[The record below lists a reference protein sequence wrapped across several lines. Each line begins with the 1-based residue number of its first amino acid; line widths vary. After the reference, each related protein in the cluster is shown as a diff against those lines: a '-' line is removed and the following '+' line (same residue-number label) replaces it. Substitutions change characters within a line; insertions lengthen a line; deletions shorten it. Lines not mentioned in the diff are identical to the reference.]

1 MNTTALELRRNLK
14 NILAALGRN
23 ERVTLTYRGQ
33 KKAVIVPWQD
43 TTRRQSVGRHPA
55 FGMWKNRADTA
66 DVEGFVRKLRRGRP
80 F

>member
-14 NILAALGRN
+14 NVLAALGRN

-33 KKAVIVPWQD
+33 KKAVIVPWQGK
-43 TTRRQSVGRHPA
+43 TQPQAVEGHPA
-55 FGMWKNRADTA
+55 FGMWKDRADVA
-66 DVEGFVRKLRRGRP
+66 DVEGFVRKLRRARQ